1 MIKLVTF
8 TDDRMTISAT
18 KCAQSA
24 MKHGADS
31 YSIWTM
37 NDLSLEFRETM
48 AEVLKHEKGAG
59 FYCWKPYIV
68 HREMCR
74 LQDDDIL
81 VYCDAGNEWISDMR
95 QAIAAMDQ
103 DILFFSNGWRHAD
116 WCKMDCLHAILP
128 DCNDAIGIHQIK
140 VGSLKSSG
148 DMLVG
153 EMILLLWE
161 QVQAS
166 TFFIRVTPATRRFI
180 QEWYGWSLIP
190 GMIDNEPSKLPNV
203 PTFQE
208 HRWDQSILCC
218 LQIKY
223 GYRLHWFPT
232 TTAGHLKAGFANDK
246 YPVLLWHHRKRNHEW

>member
-1 MIKLVTF
+1 MNIKLTTF
-8 TDDRMTISAT
+8 TDDRMTISAN

-24 MKHGADS
+24 MQHGADS

-37 NDLSLEFRETM
+37 NDLSPEFKETM
-48 AEVLKHEKGAG
+48 ADVLKHERGAG

-74 LQDDDIL
+74 LNDGDIL
-81 VYCDAGNEWISDMR
+81 VYCDAGNEWVGDMR

-103 DILFFSNGWRHAD
+103 DILFFSNGWRHLD
-116 WCKMDCLHAILP
+116 WCKMDCLRAILP
-128 DCNDAIGIHQIK
+128 AMSYPARGGDIGIHTIDGYRQA
-140 VGSLKSSG
+140 
-148 DMLVG
+148 
-153 EMILLLWE
+153 
-161 QVQAS
+161 QAS
-166 TFFIRVTPATRRFI
+166 TFFIRVAPETREFVK
-180 QEWYGWSLIP
+180 EWYALSIMP
-190 GMIDNEPSKLPNV
+190 GMIDNEPSRLPNA

-232 TTAGHLKAGFANDK
+232 TTAAHLREGFENDK
-246 YPVLLWHHRKRNHEW
+246 YPVLLWHHRKRNNEWG

>member
-8 TDDRMTISAT
+8 TDDHMTISAT
-18 KCAQSA
+18 KCVQSA
-24 MKHGADS
+24 MQHGADG
-31 YSIWTM
+31 YSVWTP
-37 NDLSLEFRETM
+37 NDLSAEFKETM
-48 AEVLKHEKGAG
+48 ADVLQHERGAG

-74 LQDDDIL
+74 LQDGDVL
-81 VYCDAGNEWISDMR
+81 VYCDAGNEWVGDMR
-95 QAIAAMDQ
+95 RAITGMDQ

-116 WCKMDCLHAILP
+116 WCKMDCMNSILP
-128 DCNDAIGIHQIK
+128 IFNRPLGIY
-140 VGSLKSSG
+140 GANSDL
-148 DMLVG
+148 DLYP
-153 EMILLLWE
+153 WR

-166 TFFIRVTPATRRFI
+166 TFFIRVTQDTRKFV
-180 QEWYGWSLIP
+180 QEWYAWSFLP
-190 GMIDNEPSKLPNV
+190 GLIDNEPSKLPNV

-232 TTAGHLKAGFANDK
+232 TTAQHLRSDFPNDK
-246 YPVLLWHHRKRNHEW
+246 YQTLLLHHRKRNSEW